1 MLTLYGP
8 RWRCPASG
16 AGRCQRQLRVPRRVP
31 ASGRPRLGAWPRQN
45 FSALAD
51 KQPVAPGVFSFDV
64 DVDVLGT
71 IVTLRGTVDNLK
83 ARRAAEQN
91 AKNTAGVSL
100 VKNRLKVRPATPL
113 SDSEIEKDIRDALL
127 RDPYVERF
135 DVTVSVYNGTAH
147 LYGTVDSYFEKG
159 RADDVTARVPG
170 VIDVENHLT
179 VLYDNAYIFDPYVD
193 DAEDAYFDED
203 EPIGYKRRIPYRTDK
218 EIKDAVESQLW
229 WSPFVDSDS
238 VTVSVD
244 NGVVTLTG
252 TVGSWNE
259 SRAATENAY
268 EGGATLVDNDLMVQ
282 FN

>member
-1 MLTLYGP
+1 M
-8 RWRCPASG
+8 
-16 AGRCQRQLRVPRRVP
+16 
-31 ASGRPRLGAWPRQN
+31 
-45 FSALAD
+45 
-51 KQPVAPGVFSFDV
+51 APGVFSFDV